1 MKVLGVD
8 IGGSGIKGAPVSLET
23 GTLLAE
29 KLRIPTPE
37 PATPHAVGDVVKKLV
52 ERFNWS
58 GAIGCGFPS
67 TVKNGVVLTE
77 ANLDPSWAGCN
88 AVQILENH
96 TACRVT
102 MLNDADAAGLAE
114 MEFGA
119 GRGQRG
125 VVVLLTLGTDQADR
139 ANADLLVHPRAGR
152 AAGRGVAIERWDCR
166 PSFNSW
172 NGARRPGR
180 HTRSNRRRGRNP

>member
-8 IGGSGIKGAPVSLET
+8 IGGSGIKGAPVSLEK

-29 KLRIPTPE
+29 RLRIPTPE

-52 ERFNWS
+52 EKFNWS
-58 GAIGCGFPS
+58 GTIGCGFPS
-67 TVKNGVVLTE
+67 TVKNGVVRAE

-88 AVQILENH
+88 AIQILENH

-119 GRGQRG
+119 GKGQRG
-125 VVVLLTLGTDQADR
+125 CIAL
-139 ANADLLVHPRAGR
+139 
-152 AAGRGVAIERWDCR
+152 R
-166 PSFNSW
+166 PHGS
-172 NGARRPGR
+172 
-180 HTRSNRRRGRNP
+180 RN